1 MTAKHA
7 ILDRL
12 ASALGRPVTEGNTE
26 PVSSSDIP
34 REYRTTADMGET
46 ERIELL
52 TDRLVDYD
60 AGVYEV
66 PADQVPQ
73 KVAELLGDAAS
84 IVVPHDLETDWTDK
98 TGAKVLQ
105 DSRDEPLSIDE
116 LDSVDAVV
124 TGATVAI
131 ADTGTICLAGEN
143 TGRRAITL
151 VPDHHIIVLKK
162 KDICTIVPEGVAVLE
177 ERGLTTSPQ
186 TWVSGPSA
194 SVDIE
199 FQRVAGV
206 HGPRT
211 LDVIITD

>member
-1 MTAKHA
+1 MNAKHA

-34 REYRTTADMGET
+34 RDYRVTAETGEA

-52 TDRLVDYD
+52 TDRLIDYD

-66 PADQVPQ
+66 PAEQVPD

-84 IVVPHDLETDWTDK
+84 IVAPHDLDSGWAEK
-98 TGAKVLQ
+98 TSAKVLE
-105 DSRDEPLSIDE
+105 DSADKPLSIDE

-131 ADTGTICLAGEN
+131 ADTGTICLSGER

>member
-12 ASALGRPVTEGNTE
+12 ASALGRPVTEGSTE
-26 PVSSSDIP
+26 PVSTEAIP
-34 REYRTTADMGET
+34 RGYRVSAETGEA

-52 TDRLVDYD
+52 TDRLLDYD

-66 PADQVPQ
+66 PAEQVPK
-73 KVAELLGDAAS
+73 KVAELLGDASS
-84 IVVPHDLETDWTDK
+84 IVVPHDLDFGWTEK
-98 TGAKVLQ
+98 TGAEVLK
-105 DSRDEPLSIDE
+105 DSGDEPLSIDT

-131 ADTGTICLAGEN
+131 ADTGTICLAGER

-151 VPDHHIIVLKK
+151 VPDHHIIVLQK
-162 KDICTIVPEGVAVLE
+162 KDVCTIVPEGIGVLE
-177 ERGLTTSPQ
+177 ERGLTTTPQ

>member
-12 ASALGRPVTEGNTE
+12 ASALGRPVTDGNTE
-26 PVSSSDIP
+26 PVGAVDIP
-34 REYRTTADMGET
+34 REYRTTSDMGET

-66 PADQVPQ
+66 PLTQVPQ
-73 KVAELLGDAAS
+73 KVAELLGDAAN
-84 IVVPHDLETDWTDK
+84 IVVPHDLEAGWTEK
-98 TGAKVLQ
+98 TEAKVLQ

-131 ADTGTICLAGEN
+131 ADTGTICLAGEH

-162 KDICTIVPEGVAVLE
+162 KDICTIVPEGIAVLE
-177 ERGLTTSPQ
+177 ERGLVTAPQ